1 MTTVAQNSELPPP
14 YTERVDTVQ
23 PVTNQPIVLQTVII
37 PLTLKRTPVYVNC
50 PNCNERILTTVQHTN
65 TQKTHMIAGFVCG
78 LTLCCMLCCLSAIPY
93 IIPTCKKTEHYCPNC
108 KSYIGTYS

>member
-1 MTTVAQNSELPPP
+1 MNQSIHKIVGKKHGKMVNLSVEESKVTNASTDIEMTTVAQNSELPPP

-78 LTLCCMLCCLSAIPY
+78 LTL
-93 IIPTCKKTEHYCPNC
+93 
-108 KSYIGTYS
+108 